1 MVRPVRRIINY
12 QCHGVSLF
20 VGPNGVGSTVEAAAA
35 TGIDHA
41 APKKPEIRSARPV
54 SHRLIQQS
62 MTSSPEL
69 TGLLKNWVSGD
80 PAAGDAL
87 IPLIY
92 DELHKR
98 AARLF
103 RGENPAH
110 TLQPTAL
117 VHEAYAKL
125 IDVEIDWKDR
135 AHFYALAAR
144 MMKRLLIN
152 HANARLAA
160 KRGGDAVMV
169 TLVDSQMPGTDT
181 DSELLDLAEA
191 LKKLAAHDQ
200 RKAELVEMKYFGGM
214 TTDEISAVTELSV
227 ATIGRDLRFA
237 RAWLKDQLSEDE

>member
-1 MVRPVRRIINY
+1 
-12 QCHGVSLF
+12 
-20 VGPNGVGSTVEAAAA
+20 
-35 TGIDHA
+35 
-41 APKKPEIRSARPV
+41 
-54 SHRLIQQS
+54 

-69 TGLLKNWVSGD
+69 TGLLKNWGDGD

-87 IPLIY
+87 MPLIY

-103 RGENPAH
+103 KGENPAH

-125 IDVEIDWKDR
+125 IGVEVEWKDR

-160 KRGGDAVMV
+160 KRGGHAVKV
-169 TLVDSQMPGTDT
+169 TLIDAQMPGANT
-181 DSELLDLAEA
+181 DSDLLDLAEA
-191 LKKLAAHDQ
+191 LKKLAVHDA
-200 RKAELVEMKYFGGM
+200 RKAELVELKYFGGM
-214 TTDEISAVTELSV
+214 TTEEIAAVTNLSV

>member
-1 MVRPVRRIINY
+1 
-12 QCHGVSLF
+12 
-20 VGPNGVGSTVEAAAA
+20 
-35 TGIDHA
+35 
-41 APKKPEIRSARPV
+41 
-54 SHRLIQQS
+54 

-69 TGLLKNWVSGD
+69 TGLLKNWSKGD

-87 IPLIY
+87 TPLIY

-125 IDVEIDWKDR
+125 IDVEVDWKDR

-160 KRGGDAVMV
+160 KRGGDVVRV
-169 TLVDSQMPGTDT
+169 TLVDAQMPGAEA
-181 DSELLDLAEA
+181 DSDLLDLAEA
-191 LKKLAAHDQ
+191 LSNLASHDA
-200 RKAELVEMKYFGGM
+200 RKAELVELKYFGGM
-214 TTDEISAVTELSV
+214 TTEEIAAVTDLSV

-237 RAWLKDQLSEDE
+237 RAWLKDQLSGDA